1 MFCRIVKLLAQIVN
15 VLVGPSDKF
24 SNLPTPLLSKPPCF
38 VSNLH
43 PYCFFLLPSFFC
55 WMGNGAKFGVLFYLM
70 RLPIYTCQA
79 LVP

>member
-24 SNLPTPLLSKPPCF
+24 SNLPTPTPPLFFFSFQILSKPPF

-43 PYCFFLLPSFFC
+43 PHCFFC
-55 WMGNGAKFGVLFYLM
+55 
-70 RLPIYTCQA
+70 CQ
-79 LVP
+79 VPFAE